1 MDSKQYKN
9 FKQIAYKICGGD
21 ERTEDL
27 LHDVLFQ
34 LNKNKVYNTLS
45 EKDQV
50 FFFVRTISNQ
60 YRSNNSL
67 FRRTYRKY
75 QFEQL
80 NPNIELVDEAYQER
94 PTMDWIREMLETE
107 LEVNPSFWYNKGI
120 FELWIENKGFIERIH
135 KQTKIPRY
143 SIIDTINEVKKLI
156 HQRWKTY
163 NDGREN

>member
-9 FKQIAYKICGGD
+9 FKQIAYIICGGD

-80 NPNIELVDEAYQER
+80 TPNIELVDEAYQER

-156 HQRWKTY
+156 NQRWKTY